1 MKGSRRGTCRTVRG
15 ARAVAHAF
23 AAALVLLATAA
34 AAEAP
39 RSIDAPRS
47 VAVLPPRFDP
57 VLEPVAMGL
66 AAWMR
71 ERLDASDVAVSSR
84 LAVEQA
90 IAAGPLGTSAP
101 GEPLDPTALV
111 ALGQALDGALLIDT
125 ELRFDD
131 GTIELWMRVYEPR
144 EATLVGAR
152 KSRGAF
158 SELGNLAQ
166 DALVTL
172 LEGLGR
178 TPDAVRQAPPPRLV
192 DMAAYTRAIRAQGH
206 GDFAK
211 AWRAV
216 EGRMLPTAVALRE
229 EIDAAARVSS
239 VPRAQRARLLIAQ
252 GQLDAGWL
260 LVRDAV
266 PNSLDPVVVLAAGEN
281 AEARSN
287 PRQMT
292 EHYQRATELA
302 PGDPAA
308 QLGLGRGLALAKQN
322 EPAGRAL
329 ERAAALDP
337 DDGAPLIA
345 LAALRLGDPAREAA
359 VHLEA
364 GRRAAAHFDAAAA
377 EREWN
382 RASELAPGLL
392 ATVRREEGGL
402 HDRLGDPAKA
412 LVAYEEA
419 VTIDG
424 EDADTWTRLART
436 RRAVGDAVGAEKAY
450 DTALALNGDSA
461 SALRGLGEIYTQ
473 SGRAAEAVPK
483 LERAVQLEPDAP
495 APRRALAAALVGSA
509 QPQRALAVLIPT
521 PDARVSAVDLRLAA
535 DIHQSLGDANAAQ
548 LARAKAERLDP
559 EGPPLSEAL
568 TRAMRLPTGADG
580 RAQAQRL
587 ANTQR
592 SAADVS
598 SLFEELIASFP
609 TQDPVVRGPIA
620 RVAVLGLSYERDWKG
635 KILDWVHPLRVDLA
649 HVGDELGRAVSGAY
663 ELTPLPETDVQLGP
677 ELARLRAGATS
688 RPEIALVN
696 DVLGTDALLVA
707 ELRDSDAGD
716 GALELELHM
725 LTGRSEPVVSVLA
738 NSALLPQGGRTFGS
752 WNARALA
759 PWSVLLVL
767 LALPLRRGFGS
778 LVVGIEYA
786 SVGKGFFSIR
796 VSTKPEKAKAGE
808 KRKSTDKAN
817 QYQRRLRTFS
827 RFERHMVGRETK
839 FRWLPARTLYVGVH
853 GLLQE
858 PGTDEVIGNYFEEK
872 SIRLERGKSTRLDYD
887 FRPKECAIEVS
898 VMRGETLL
906 KHAAIAVR
914 GQPKSLRYAKD
925 GSTHLYVGKGTH
937 VIAVGVQGCVAER
950 TVAIRELT
958 KTSVLID
965 LDVAESV
972 VFRDCS
978 AAVEPYLLSDLVSA
992 ATALE
997 AAGQVQVAHAVRGAH
1012 HKSRGEQ
1019 AKAAKHFEA
1028 AGKLEDAAEMQVTS
1042 SASPVELKS
1051 SANLFE
1057 KAGDLGRAA
1066 ETYRAAGDL
1075 LEAARAYEATYEYA
1089 SAIECYRL
1097 AGEETKLAELL
1108 EKTGEYLE
1116 AAVIAR
1122 KQGKLDRAISNL
1134 QQIDLRQ
1141 HEYSDACRMLAEIC
1155 EQRGDLEMAISKW
1168 EETIKSSGADEAPL
1182 ELYAK
1187 HADLLERA
1195 GRHEEAL
1202 STWDAIRRRDL
1213 NFPNAGTRVEALR
1226 ELVTAARAEAA
1237 TRAVPVD
1244 ASGGS
1249 AAEATGEA
1257 TKRESRYEVLGEVG
1271 RGGMGIV
1278 VKARDKRLG
1287 RIVALKRLPES
1298 LRENQTA
1305 VQLFLREAR
1314 AAAALNHPNI
1324 VTLFDADEEDGNY
1337 FITMELLEGFSLNA
1351 LLRKRGKLSGRDAA
1365 RIGAQICTGLAFAHE
1380 RRIIH
1385 RDIKTANLFFTRDK
1399 VVKIMDFGLAKMLE
1413 EVRRSATVIGGT
1425 PYYMAPEQ
1433 AAGEAVDHRADL
1445 YALGVTLFELA
1456 TGSVPFRDGD
1466 VTYHHRHTPAPDPRT
1481 LAPDLPEPFAALILE
1496 LMSKRADDRPAS
1508 TADVGARLLAIA
1520 QTV

>member
-1 MKGSRRGTCRTVRG
+1 MKGSRRSTCRSVLAARG
-15 ARAVAHAF
+15 IVCGL
-23 AAALVLLATAA
+23 AAALVLV
-34 AAEAP
+34 AEAAP
-39 RSIDAPRS
+39 AETSRPLDAPRS

-57 VLEPVAMGL
+57 ALEPVANGL
-66 AAWMR
+66 ATWMR

-84 LAVEQA
+84 KAVEQA
-90 IAAGPLGTSAP
+90 LADGPLGASTP

-125 ELRFDD
+125 EMRFED
-131 GTIELWMRVYEPR
+131 GTVELWMRVYEPR
-144 EATLVGAR
+144 EAQLVGAR
-152 KSRGAF
+152 KGRGAF
-158 SELGNLAQ
+158 SELGSLAQ
-166 DALVTL
+166 DALVAL

-192 DMAAYTRAIRAQGH
+192 DLAAYTRSVRALDH

-216 EGRMLPTAVALRE
+216 DGRMLPTAVALRE
-229 EIDAAARVSS
+229 EIDAAARLPN
-239 VPRAQRARLLIAQ
+239 VPKAQRARLLIAQ

-266 PNSLDPVVVLAAGEN
+266 PNSTDPVVVLAAGEN

-287 PRQMT
+287 PRQAT

-302 PGDPAA
+302 PDDPAA
-308 QLGLGRGLALAKQN
+308 QLGLGRGLALAKQT
-322 EPAGRAL
+322 EPASRAL
-329 ERAAALDP
+329 ERAAELDP
-337 DDGAPLIA
+337 DDGAPLA
-345 LAALRLGDPAREAA
+345 VLAGLRSADPVRAAA

-377 EREWN
+377 ERELD
-382 RASELAPGLL
+382 RATELDPNLVAP
-392 ATVRREEGGL
+392 ARREQGGL
-402 HDRLGDPAKA
+402 YDRLGDPSKA

-419 VTIDG
+419 VTVDG
-424 EDADTWTRLART
+424 EDADTWARLAHA
-436 RRAVGDAVGAEKAY
+436 RRAAGDGAGAEKAY
-450 DTALALNGDSA
+450 ETALALDGDSA
-461 SALRGLGEIYTQ
+461 PALRGLGEIYTQ
-473 SGRAAEAVPK
+473 SGRAADAIPK

-495 APRRALAAALVGSA
+495 APRRALAAALVKSG

-521 PDARVSAVDLRLAA
+521 PDARVSAPDLRLAA

-548 LARAKAERLDP
+548 LARAKAERLEP
-559 EGPPLSEAL
+559 AGPPLGETLA
-568 TRAMRLPTGADG
+568 RAMRLPTGAEG

-587 ANTQR
+587 ANEQR
-592 SAADVS
+592 TAADS
-598 SLFEELIASFP
+598 ASLFDELIASFP
-609 TQDPVVRGPIA
+609 TQDPVAHGRIA
-620 RVAVLGLSYERDWKG
+620 RVAVLGLSYERDWRG
-635 KILDWVHPLRVDLA
+635 RVLDWVHPRRVDLA
-649 HVGDELGRAVSGAY
+649 RVGDELGRAVSATY
-663 ELTPLPETDVQLGP
+663 ELVDVPEAGAQLGP
-677 ELARLRAGATS
+677 ELGRLRAGATA

-696 DVLGTDALLVA
+696 DVIGTDALLVA
-707 ELRDSDAGD
+707 TLRDSAGD

-725 LTGRSEPVVSVLA
+725 LTGRSEPLVSVLA
-738 NSALLPQGGRTFGS
+738 NSALLPQGARAFGG

-759 PWSVLLVL
+759 PWGVLLLL
-767 LALPLRRGFGS
+767 LAIPLRRGFGN

-796 VSTKPEKAKAGE
+796 VATKPEQAKTGE
-808 KRKSTDKAN
+808 KRKGADKIER
-817 QYQRRLRTFS
+817 YQRRLRTFS

-872 SIRLERGKSTRLDYD
+872 AVKLERGKTVRLDYD

-898 VMRGETLL
+898 VARGETLL
-906 KHAAIAVR
+906 KNAAAAVR

-925 GSTHLYVGKGTH
+925 GTTHLYVGKGTH

-950 TVAIRELT
+950 TVAIRELA
-958 KTSVLID
+958 KTMVRID
-965 LDVAESV
+965 LDVADTL
-972 VFRDCS
+972 VFRDCP

-992 ATALE
+992 ARALE
-997 AAGQVQVAHAVRGAH
+997 AAGQGKIAHAVRAAH
-1012 HKSRGEQ
+1012 HKSRGEHDQ
-1019 AKAAKHFEA
+1019 AAKHFEA
-1028 AGKLEDAAEMQVTS
+1028 AGKLEDAAEMQVTT
-1042 SASPVELKS
+1042 SASPVELQS

-1066 ETYRAAGDL
+1066 ETYRAAGDFL
-1075 LEAARAYEATYEYA
+1075 AAARAYEATYEYT

-1122 KQGKLDRAISNL
+1122 KQGNLDRAIANL
-1134 QQIDLRQ
+1134 QQVDLRQ
-1141 HEYSDACRMLAEIC
+1141 HEYADACRMLAEIC
-1155 EQRGDLEMAISKW
+1155 EERGDLEMAISKW

-1182 ELYAK
+1182 ELYAR

-1202 STWDAIRRRDL
+1202 SVWDGIRRRDL
-1213 NFPNAGTRVEALR
+1213 NFPNAGSRVESLR
-1226 ELVTAARAEAA
+1226 QLVTAARSQAA
-1237 TRAVPVD
+1237 TRAVPID
-1244 ASGGS
+1244 APGAG
-1249 AAEATGEA
+1249 AAGAA
-1257 TKRESRYEVLGEVG
+1257 VKRESRYEVLGEVG

-1278 VKARDKRLG
+1278 VKALDKRLG
-1287 RIVALKRLPES
+1287 RTVALKRLPES

-1351 LLRKRGKLSGRDAA
+1351 LLRKRGKLSGRDTA
-1365 RIGAQICTGLAFAHE
+1365 RIGVQICAGLAFAHE

-1456 TGSVPFRDGD
+1456 TGSVPFPDGD

-1481 LAPDLPEPFAALILE
+1481 LVPELPAALAELILE
-1496 LMSKRADDRPAS
+1496 LMSKRAGDRPAS
-1508 TADVGARLLAIA
+1508 TAEVGARLLAIA
-1520 QTV
+1520 QAA